1 MSDAVHACEC
11 AKRNVKQVLVL
22 ESQFYVFLVNFRNS
36 LYALRC
42 VRNIFLSIQLYAL

>member
-1 MSDAVHACEC
+1 VNAQKEML
-11 AKRNVKQVLVL
+11 KQVLIL

-42 VRNIFLSIQLYAL
+42 VHNIFLSIQLYAL